1 MHNEGDSLLVAH
13 FSDLHYSPGHL
24 AEADRCFGFAVDDA
38 IAGGCQVGVVS
49 GDSTDHRLDAHT
61 PALSTLARRVHQLTA
76 RMPVLMLQ
84 GTYSHEPPGTLD
96 LFRLIGAQYPV
107 YVADRIHQVALCDGQ
122 FVPSARPV
130 FDAAEIDALLAQHGI
145 PEVVFTCVPTVNKAV
160 LAAAAGVASAAT
172 AVGDHLADYLKAAGT
187 VNRQWRS
194 LGARTI
200 GVSHGTVNGCQ
211 TEHGVPMAGFDHEF
225 TIGAL
230 FDADCDAFMLG
241 HIHRAQ
247 QWAQEG
253 RVVAYPGSIGRFHYG
268 EIGDKGYLRWQIAPG
283 RAEASLVATPAR
295 QTVCIDFDGP
305 PDMAQLTEMAAD
317 AADKFVRIRWSVNEE
332 HRQLVD
338 RQAITALFG
347 ASAEVKLEAR
357 VLPAVRSRAEGISRA
372 ATLPEKL
379 GRWCELTGVEANPLL
394 DSLSM
399 LETLDA
405 QAIVDRV
412 LTDLAADPVPPA
424 PDAAP
429 PEPVVPPVLAALV
442 GMELEDDVGAFPAP
456 LVSKNE
462 TDPRPALPSSSPA
475 APAMDWLTDDLF
487 A

>member
-1 MHNEGDSLLVAH
+1 MLKEGESLLVGH

-24 AEADRCFGFAVDDA
+24 AEADRCFGFAAGDA
-38 IAGGCQVGVVS
+38 IDAGCHVGVVS

-61 PALSTLARRVHQLTA
+61 PALSALARRIHQLTA
-76 RMPVLMLQ
+76 HMPVLMLQ
-84 GTYSHEPPGTLD
+84 GTFSHEPPGTLD
-96 LFRLIGAQYPV
+96 LFRLIGSQHPV

-122 FVPSARPV
+122 FVPSDGAV
-130 FDAAEIDALLAQHGI
+130 FAPEEIEVLLALRGT
-145 PEVVFTCVPTVNKAV
+145 PDVVFTCVPTVNKAV

-172 AVGDHLADYLKAAGT
+172 AVGDHLADYLGAAGAI
-187 VNRQWRS
+187 NRLWRAH
-194 LGARTI
+194 GVRTI

-247 QWAQEG
+247 QWEREG

-268 EIGDKGYLRWQIAPG
+268 EIGAKGYLQWQVSPG
-283 RAEASLVATPAR
+283 HAAATQVQTPAR
-295 QTVCIDFDGP
+295 ETLCVDFDGP
-305 PDMAQLTEMAAD
+305 PDMVKLTEVAAG
-317 AADKFVRIRWSVNEE
+317 AADKFVRVRWTVNEE

-338 RQAITALFG
+338 RDAILALFS
-347 ASAEVKLEAR
+347 ASAEIKLEAR

-379 GRWCELTGVEANPLL
+379 TRWCELTGVEANPLI
-394 DSLSM
+394 DGLSM

-405 QAIVDRV
+405 QSIADRV
-412 LTDLAADPVPPA
+412 LGGLPEQAVAVQLERAAQVVTGPPVVASLVDMEFDAGTAGPKDSAAPSLAAA
-424 PDAAP
+424 
-429 PEPVVPPVLAALV
+429 E
-442 GMELEDDVGAFPAP
+442 
-456 LVSKNE
+456 
-462 TDPRPALPSSSPA
+462 
-475 APAMDWLTDDLF
+475 PAMNWLTDDLF

>member
-1 MHNEGDSLLVAH
+1 MLNDGASLLAAH

-24 AEADRCFGFAVDDA
+24 AEADRCFGFAVEDA
-38 IAGGCQVGVVS
+38 IASRCHVAVVS

-61 PALSTLARRVHQLTA
+61 PALSALARRIHQLSA

-84 GTYSHEPPGTLD
+84 GTFSHEPPGTLD
-96 LFRLIGAQYPV
+96 LFRLIGASCPV
-107 YVADRIHQVALCDGQ
+107 YVADRIHQVALIGEA
-122 FVPSARPV
+122 FFPSNGAIFSQP
-130 FDAAEIDALLAQHGI
+130 EMDALLTQHGL
-145 PEVVFTCVPTVNKAV
+145 PDVVFTCVPTVNKAV

-172 AVGDHLADYLKAAGT
+172 AIGDHLANYLAAAGA

-194 LGARTI
+194 QGIRTI

-211 TEHGVPMAGFDHEF
+211 TEHGVPMAGLDHEF

-247 QWAQEG
+247 QWEREG

-268 EIGDKGYLRWQIAPG
+268 EIGAKGYLQWQVSPG
-283 RAEASLVATPAR
+283 QAVATQVKTPASE
-295 QTVCIDFDGP
+295 TVCIDFDGP
-305 PDMAQLTEMAAD
+305 PDMAKLAEMATD
-317 AADKFVRIRWSVNEE
+317 AAHKYVRVRWTVNEE

-338 RQAITALFG
+338 REAIQALFG

-379 GRWCELTGVEANPLL
+379 GRWCELTGVDANPLL

-399 LETLDA
+399 LENLDA
-405 QAIVDRV
+405 QAI
-412 LTDLAADPVPPA
+412 ADQ
-424 PDAAP
+424 
-429 PEPVVPPVLAALV
+429 VLAGLAEKPILVTQEVRAVEAAALPFIAKL
-442 GMELEDDVGAFPAP
+442 GELELDETVSVPESIPA
-456 LVSKNE
+456 V
-462 TDPRPALPSSSPA
+462 PATEPA
-475 APAMDWLTDDLF
+475 APIATAPAPMNWMTDDLF